1 MWEFG
6 GSLGYAP
13 LPPLLGEVS
22 HMFLLVLVSSENSF
36 QSLPRAYFLLAE
48 GNYPFPSTYIPS
60 AVGDGGTLPAWPMR
74 ALNTLDG
81 SMDGMTRWYD

>member
-6 GSLGYAP
+6 GSLGYSP

-22 HMFLLVLVSSENSF
+22 SENSF
-36 QSLPRAYFLLAE
+36 QTLPRAYFLLAE

-74 ALNTLDG
+74 AL
-81 SMDGMTRWYD
+81 DGMTRWDDSPLLVIQTMQEDDPW